1 MVEQAVVEAEAMELE
16 DLQATVELAEV
27 EELLISFI
35 RLLVRL

>member
-1 MVEQAVVEAEAMELE
+1 MVQAEAMELD
-16 DLQATVELAEV
+16 DLQSTVELAEV